1 MHNINIMVSL
11 VEEMK
16 KHNLCYGSLII
27 SFSPEVFFDTQNK
40 QVRFFFF
47 FSPPLWKEDKKER

>member
-47 FSPPLWKEDKKER
+47 FPPLWKEDKKER